1 MARSSQRN
9 TKNSIR
15 GAVVQYESRALS
27 VPEVLV
33 PLFDLDGFRPW
44 WDAFTSCRTPDNWKD
59 WELVEVSEICRE
71 KIEIAELEADVE
83 QEGKV
88 IHFPNGAVS
97 SNPKWK
103 MIQDLKKSYM
113 SRIRLIGIH
122 DVKQQARSNGS
133 VSIKDIDDDGAD
145 LI

>member
-44 WDAFTSCRTPDNWKD
+44 
-59 WELVEVSEICRE
+59 
-71 KIEIAELEADVE
+71 
-83 QEGKV
+83 
-88 IHFPNGAVS
+88 
-97 SNPKWK
+97 
-103 MIQDLKKSYM
+103 
-113 SRIRLIGIH
+113 
-122 DVKQQARSNGS
+122 
-133 VSIKDIDDDGAD
+133 
-145 LI
+145 